1 MITIAIGY
9 DRQHLAIFSVADAT
23 SEEIDVLENTDSPE
37 ALALA
42 KKLDAAGRL
51 TFVFET
57 SYAECDYFNEPT
69 SAVIECLS

>member
-1 MITIAIGY
+1 M
-9 DRQHLAIFSVADAT
+9 AIFSVADAT
-23 SEEIDVLENTDSPE
+23 SEEIDVLDSPE

-57 SYAECDYFNEPT
+57 SYAECDYLNEPT

>member
-1 MITIAIGY
+1 MTTIAIGY
-9 DRQHLAIFSVADAT
+9 DRQHCAIFSVADAT
-23 SEEIDVLENTDSPE
+23 SEEIDVLDSPE

-57 SYAECDYFNEPT
+57 SYAECDYLNEPT

>member
-1 MITIAIGY
+1 MTTIIIGY
-9 DRQHLAIFSVADAT
+9 NRRHWATFSVADAT
-23 SEEIDVLENTDSPE
+23 SEEIDVLENPDSPE

-51 TFVFET
+51 TFVSET
-57 SYAECDYFNEPT
+57 SDGDCDYFNEDT